1 MAQKNR
7 SIEAFAIYTL
17 KDERLPEEIPGLKLR
32 PGQLRELLENL
43 PVQLVDPEEQVDC
56 QQSIDEFLGE
66 STWRLT
72 IGEAKQLEIDYN
84 EGLDG
89 INESPYRLEQ
99 PTELHK
105 RSFVIEHPDF
115 LKSWNDEYGHRYAAV
130 TLKGNNFA
138 NPKIIEHPNAS
149 TGYIPWGHQE
159 SFVMERV
166 LKASRILREAGVST
180 EYIIGMAEP
189 KRFPYPLLR
198 QQGKDG
204 DWAPTRVDSHVM
216 LNVREHKYR
225 MEQDL
230 WSRLPEAER
239 TIEARRKFADMFEDM
254 TFYTTV
260 RATDTEYRIADMTN
274 KEALNDLFHGFNAR
288 YRKDY
293 DLPRLDPNVTADV
306 DKYFEEFLMPT
317 IGVNFARLHQKGLAH
332 GFANIQN
339 ITGYGSIVD
348 LDSVHGEPLGL
359 GDKPVTGHEKALDI
373 ANILGTVWLSY
384 QNVRLGGREVN
395 PDDVPDKYIMEFMM
409 HYFNETISL
418 FEDREEARQYLSN
431 LLMELCR
438 LKLDEKYMAAHLKPK
453 MQEYAAGCF
462 FAYFHNASMLA
473 TRDATRRQLEDAQ
486 DAFVSVETQLLIRRK
501 FVEHV
506 KADKEQLMFALQ
518 AEISAQYVQGE
529 GLDIVKILF
538 TSSTPAARLMR
549 ASIEEK
555 IAKEL
560 LADIEQQLYT
570 DKVKELNLMDMNEIH
585 ILWQFHE
592 SIYKDSIF
600 RAIGK
605 VDNLVREKVL
615 LDLYMDNCAT
625 LGYTV
630 AESVL
635 ESVPNSK
642 DQKTGVYGAQKEISF
657 AEDELWTFSY
667 GVPFY
672 DIDDLLKKDVE
683 VETEYI
689 HNPNEEESR
698 LRTERGMVTIAI
710 DGKNQGYHL
719 TQVVT
724 DGKVSLIDL
733 DNDKPD
739 SLEFVFEEKNR
750 PVYML
755 IVERNDKGHQRVT
768 KLIDAE
774 ELVKALETF
783 ASFIDLD
790 KAINEELF
798 AVDDLT

>member
-1 MAQKNR
+1 MTQKNR

-43 PVQLVDPEEQVDC
+43 PAQLVDPEEVVDC

-66 STWRLT
+66 SRWRLT
-72 IGEAKQLEIDYN
+72 IGEPQQLEIDYN

-198 QQGKDG
+198 QQGKNG
-204 DWAPTRVDSHVM
+204 DWAPTRFDSHVM
-216 LNVREHKYR
+216 LNVREHKRR
-225 MEQDL
+225 MVQDL
-230 WSRLPEAER
+230 WSRLPEAGR
-239 TIEARRKFADMFEDM
+239 TIEARKKFADMFEDM

-288 YRKDY
+288 YRSAY
-293 DLPRLDPNVTADV
+293 DMPMLDANVTADV
-306 DKYFEEFLMPT
+306 DKYFEDFLMPT
-317 IGVNFARLHQKGLAH
+317 IAINFARLHHKGLAH
-332 GFANIQN
+332 GFANVQN

-359 GDKPVTGHEKALDI
+359 GDEPVTGNEKALDI
-373 ANILGTVWLSY
+373 VNILGTVWSAY

-409 HYFNETISL
+409 RYFNETISL

-431 LLMELCR
+431 LLMELGC

-462 FAYFHNASMLA
+462 FAFFHKFSMLPA
-473 TRDATRRQLEDAQ
+473 RVEARQQLEDVQ
-486 DAFVSVETQLLIRRK
+486 DAFGSAEMQLLVRRK

-506 KADKEQLMFALQ
+506 KADKNQLMIALQ
-518 AEISAQYVQGE
+518 AEVTTQYAQGE
-529 GLDIVKILF
+529 DLDIVKILF
-538 TSSTPAARLMR
+538 GSSSPMARLMR
-549 ASIEEK
+549 ANIEEK
-555 IAKEL
+555 VAKEL
-560 LADIEQQLYT
+560 LSDIEQQLYT
-570 DKVKELNLMDMNEIH
+570 DKVKELGLSDMNEIH
-585 ILWQFHE
+585 IMWQFYE
-592 SIYKDSIF
+592 SLYKDSIY

-605 VDNLVREKVL
+605 VDDIVREKVL
-615 LDLYMDNCAT
+615 VDLYMDDCAK
-625 LGYTV
+625 LGYTI

-642 DQKTGVYGAQKEISF
+642 DQKTGIFGAQKEISF
-657 AEDELWTFSY
+657 AEGELWTFSY

-672 DIDDLLKKDVE
+672 DIDDLLKKGIE
-683 VETEYI
+683 VETDYI

-698 LRTERGMVTIAI
+698 LKTENGTVTITI
-710 DGKNQGYHL
+710 EGKSQDYHL

-724 DGKVSLIDL
+724 DGKVSMIDL
-733 DNDKPD
+733 DNDKPYA
-739 SLEFVFEEKNR
+739 LEFAFEEKDR

-755 IVERNDKGHQRVT
+755 FVERNDEGHQRVT

-774 ELVKALETF
+774 ELVKALGTF

-798 AVDDLT
+798 NVDDLT